1 MPVGLAVD
9 GSASN
14 DGNSLLEELRVAYL
28 LHRHNSSK
36 AAPSG
41 YDILKMATR
50 GSARLLGRDDIGQL
64 AVGKCAD
71 MFFIDE
77 NRIELVGA
85 NYDPK
90 SVLGTV
96 GVRGAV
102 DCTVVHGRITVQNGR
117 LVSVDEDKLA
127 AEANEKCRK
136 YLAM

>member
-1 MPVGLAVD
+1 
-9 GSASN
+9 
-14 DGNSLLEELRVAYL
+14 
-28 LHRHNSSK
+28 
-36 AAPSG
+36 
-41 YDILKMATR
+41 MATR

-71 MFFIDE
+71 LFLIDE

-102 DCTVVHGRITVQNGR
+102 DCTVVHGRITVKDGH
-117 LVSVDEDKLA
+117 LVAVDEDKVA
-127 AEANEKCRK
+127 TEANEKCRQ